1 MKSRTYYE
9 ILGVSRDASIE
20 EITIAKNALAK
31 VYHPDAN
38 AHKDIDTTAF
48 MQEILEAYQTL
59 SDPEKRK
66 GYDVQLFGNPEPVE
80 RVFKTFKLEP
90 EEKTAESVSFVT
102 YWNAYSSLNEILEK
116 SLNLAPWFRDEK
128 HITKTIIDESS
139 SQLLIDLSY
148 YYAEVVIRNYNGA
161 KWSYFTNGRSYID
174 VNQPLISISDT
185 NYRFRPY
192 LMLLKFAMNSDDKN
206 TLYNAFLKID
216 KLIIEYSD

>member
-66 GYDVQLFGNPEPVE
+66 GYDAQFFGNSEPVE

-90 EEKTAESVSFVT
+90 EEKTAESVCCRRIPGSASVQIIRGIKPDAQSFG
-102 YWNAYSSLNEILEK
+102 
-116 SLNLAPWFRDEK
+116 
-128 HITKTIIDESS
+128 
-139 SQLLIDLSY
+139 
-148 YYAEVVIRNYNGA
+148 VIC
-161 KWSYFTNGRSYID
+161 
-174 VNQPLISISDT
+174 
-185 NYRFRPY
+185 
-192 LMLLKFAMNSDDKN
+192 
-206 TLYNAFLKID
+206 TLCL
-216 KLIIEYSD
+216 

>member
-9 ILGVSRDASIE
+9 ILGVSNDASIE

-66 GYDVQLFGNPEPVE
+66 GYDAQFFGNSEPVE

-116 SLNLAPWFRDEK
+116 SLQLMNREEK
-128 HITKTIIDESS
+128 KKSMPKR
-139 SQLLIDLSY
+139 LLGKLGR
-148 YYAEVVIRNYNGA
+148 AEHENTYRVQQGCRRAVVR
-161 KWSYFTNGRSYID
+161 
-174 VNQPLISISDT
+174 
-185 NYRFRPY
+185 
-192 LMLLKFAMNSDDKN
+192 
-206 TLYNAFLKID
+206 
-216 KLIIEYSD
+216 

>member
-66 GYDVQLFGNPEPVE
+66 KFTTDEP
-80 RVFKTFKLEP
+80 RGK
-90 EEKTAESVSFVT
+90 EK
-102 YWNAYSSLNEILEK
+102 K
-116 SLNLAPWFRDEK
+116 
-128 HITKTIIDESS
+128 
-139 SQLLIDLSY
+139 
-148 YYAEVVIRNYNGA
+148 YAEAIARKAWTG
-161 KWSYFTNGRSYID
+161 
-174 VNQPLISISDT
+174 
-185 NYRFRPY
+185 
-192 LMLLKFAMNSDDKN
+192 
-206 TLYNAFLKID
+206 
-216 KLIIEYSD
+216 

>member
-59 SDPEKRK
+59 SDPRKKEKVMMYSFSGIQNQWNGYLRHSSLSRRK
-66 GYDVQLFGNPEPVE
+66 RQRSL
-80 RVFKTFKLEP
+80 
-90 EEKTAESVSFVT
+90 VSFVT

-116 SLNLAPWFRDEK
+116 SLQLMNREEK
-128 HITKTIIDESS
+128 KKSMPKRLLGKLGRVNMKIHTAIVR
-139 SQLLIDLSY
+139 SQ
-148 YYAEVVIRNYNGA
+148 
-161 KWSYFTNGRSYID
+161 KWPGRQS
-174 VNQPLISISDT
+174 NIS
-185 NYRFRPY
+185 
-192 LMLLKFAMNSDDKN
+192 
-206 TLYNAFLKID
+206 LY
-216 KLIIEYSD
+216 

>member
-66 GYDVQLFGNPEPVE
+66 GYDAQFFGNSEPVE

-116 SLNLAPWFRDEK
+116 SLQLMNREEKKKSMPKRLLGKLGRAEHENTYRNREIAEIPMEFWNDEAMNWVLVRWGQRPGNDYIALFNRYRVQVEQMK
-128 HITKTIIDESS
+128 SASEKKKLHSKNRQFHHD
-139 SQLLIDLSY
+139 LKKLLSY
-148 YYAEVVIRNYNGA
+148 ALEG
-161 KWSYFTNGRSYID
+161 
-174 VNQPLISISDT
+174 
-185 NYRFRPY
+185 
-192 LMLLKFAMNSDDKN
+192 
-206 TLYNAFLKID
+206 
-216 KLIIEYSD
+216 

>member
-66 GYDVQLFGNPEPVE
+66 GYDAQFFGNSEPVE

-116 SLNLAPWFRDEK
+116 SLQLMNREEKKNFIRILDE
-128 HITKTIIDESS
+128 E
-139 SQLLIDLSY
+139 
-148 YYAEVVIRNYNGA
+148 G
-161 KWSYFTNGRSYID
+161 
-174 VNQPLISISDT
+174 
-185 NYRFRPY
+185 
-192 LMLLKFAMNSDDKN
+192 
-206 TLYNAFLKID
+206 AFLIKGMVQYLAKTMQVSIYTVYNYMRELKKD
-216 KLIIEYSD
+216 AQD

>member
-116 SLNLAPWFRDEK
+116 SLQLMNREEK
-128 HITKTIIDESS
+128 KKSMPKRLLGKLGRAEHEIHTAIVR
-139 SQLLIDLSY
+139 SQ
-148 YYAEVVIRNYNGA
+148 
-161 KWSYFTNGRSYID
+161 KWPGRQS
-174 VNQPLISISDT
+174 NIS
-185 NYRFRPY
+185 
-192 LMLLKFAMNSDDKN
+192 
-206 TLYNAFLKID
+206 LY
-216 KLIIEYSD
+216 